1 MMLSLFSSATLQT
14 VIKAAEDIMFEESFR
29 TITCLLYC
37 AHSHFWGFFQSVC
50 VCLLAP
56 LCLPYWNSGGV
67 QRHLLFRSF
76 VQS

>member
-37 AHSHFWGFFQSVC
+37 AHSHFWGFFPIC
-50 VCLLAP
+50 
-56 LCLPYWNSGGV
+56 LCLPVSPIV
-67 QRHLLFRSF
+67 FAVLE
-76 VQS
+76 